1 VVDLRAAKN
10 PEPAEDPRAIDYRLA
25 ERFGALVLHRQ
36 HCRPDGARHRGGAR
50 IPPWEIVRSPVYA
63 AGSFTIVISSPRPDR
78 ALALCLGASSGLWE
92 CVRRR
97 AAQKSLIVP
106 PEFLVV
112 IAVPP
117 FIVARSLHHS
127 TAGEYP

>member
-1 VVDLRAAKN
+1 
-10 PEPAEDPRAIDYRLA
+10 
-25 ERFGALVLHRQ
+25 VLENTIVGHHNKVR
-36 HCRPDGARHRGGAR
+36 RAR
-50 IPPWEIVRSPVYA
+50 IPPWEIVRSPVYT
-63 AGSFTIVISSPRPDR
+63 AGSFTVVISSSRPDR

-97 AAQKSLIVP
+97 VAQKSLTAP
-106 PEFLVV
+106 PEFLIV

-127 TAGEYP
+127 TAGEYPWTRFLGHLSSSSAYQTS